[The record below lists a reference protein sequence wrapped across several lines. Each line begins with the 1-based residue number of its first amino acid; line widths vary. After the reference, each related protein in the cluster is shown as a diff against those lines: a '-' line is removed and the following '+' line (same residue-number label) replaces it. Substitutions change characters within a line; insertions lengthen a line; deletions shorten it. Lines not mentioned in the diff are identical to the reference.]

1 MNKLFNYE
9 SSKIYDELIESKSYR
24 KSNSDLGKFIDGLNQ
39 SDLKEINDAKNDSV
53 NSLGISFETYKE
65 KNLYLDRT
73 WPLDFIP
80 RIIEKTEW
88 DYVSKGLV
96 QRANA
101 LNQFIEDCYND
112 QSFFKEGLM
121 DPNLILNSPAFKKEC
136 LGMKLK
142 FSSWADI
149 CGSDLI

>member
-1 MNKLFNYE
+1 MNKLFNYK
-9 SSKIYDELIESKSYR
+9 SSKIYDELIDSKSYR
-24 KSNSDLGKFIDGLNQ
+24 KSNSDLGKFIDGLNH

-80 RIIEKTEW
+80 RIIEKAEW

-96 QRANA
+96 QRTNA
-101 LNQFIEDCYND
+101 LNLFIEDCYNA
-112 QSFFKEGLM
+112 QSFFK
-121 DPNLILNSPAFKKEC
+121 
-136 LGMKLK
+136 
-142 FSSWADI
+142 
-149 CGSDLI
+149 